1 MMNNTATN
9 AHLTA
14 EQDSLNVFIQAEN
27 DAIAARCKAEGITF
41 WTEFALTAHD
51 LAKYGVFNITQFK
64 AWREMIEAQEDAKEA
79 RKAYGY

>member
-1 MMNNTATN
+1 MNATN
-9 AHLTA
+9 NCHLTA

-41 WTEFALTAHD
+41 WTEFALTASD
-51 LAKYGVFNITQFK
+51 LAKYGVFNIRQFK
-64 AWREMIEAQEDAKEA
+64 EWREMIEAQEDEKEA